1 VTAPRRREVADWRFV
16 LLAFAASRAFVFA
29 AFAFAAAKL
38 YPPFS
43 ATALERA
50 FVQWDATWL
59 LQIAAHGYREAHE
72 QAYFPAFPLLVRG
85 LTALGL
91 HPVFAAVAI
100 NHLLLLVACLLL
112 FQLSD
117 ALVGRR
123 TARGA
128 VLVLLLHPLSFYFSV
143 PYSEAL
149 FLAASLAAVAA
160 ARSGHAWA
168 AGLAGAL
175 AVLTR
180 NTGIFLLPALV
191 WMLRAT
197 PRKLPWLLPLP
208 SALGLWMSHG
218 ARTHGDPLLF
228 IHAQAHWDMF
238 LTWPRA
244 LWRDLGRYRAWT
256 HHHLPF
262 SLLGIVLAVRV
273 ARQLPRP
280 FILYVAGPLVLSF
293 CLPKLAITPRLHLV
307 LFPLW
312 IVAAQWLE
320 GRSRRLVLVL
330 LALAALALQWS
341 LVGRYAATLW
351 VD

>member
-1 VTAPRRREVADWRFV
+1 MHPDWRFV
-16 LLAFAASRAFVFA
+16 LLAFAGSRVFVLA
-29 AFAFAAAKL
+29 AFTFAAARIH
-38 YPPFS
+38 PPLS
-43 ATALERA
+43 AAALAHA

-72 QAYFPAFPLLVRG
+72 QAYFPAFPMLVRG

-100 NHLLLLVACLLL
+100 NHLLLLVACWLL
-112 FQLSD
+112 FRVSLP
-117 ALVGRR
+117 LVGNRA
-123 TARGA
+123 ARGA
-128 VLVLLLHPLSFYFSV
+128 VLVLLLHPLSFYWSV

-149 FLAASLAAVAA
+149 FLAASLASIAA
-160 ARSGHAWA
+160 ARCGHAWA
-168 AGLAGAL
+168 AGLAGAV

-180 NTGIFLLPALV
+180 STGIFLFPALV

-197 PRKLPWLLPLP
+197 PWKLPWLLPLP
-208 SALGLWMSHG
+208 AALGLWMSYG
-218 ARTHGDPLLF
+218 ARTHGDALLF
-228 IHAQAHWDMF
+228 VHAQAHWDMF

-244 LWRDLGRYRAWT
+244 LWRDVGRYRAWMQ
-256 HHHLPF
+256 HHLPF

-273 ARQLPRP
+273 ARNLPAP
-280 FILYVAGPLVLSF
+280 FILYVAGPLLLSF

-312 IVAAQWLE
+312 IVAAQWLA
-320 GRSRRLVLVL
+320 GRPRWIMHAL
-330 LALAALALQWS
+330 LALAALALQWH